1 MIPYGVLNRG
11 LRIRGESRIEL
22 WKNCYECSLRRRW
35 LKVDVEEIGV
45 QQVVSLEVILEER
58 LSVSVLVVVYEW

>member
-11 LRIRGESRIEL
+11 LRIRGEGRVVEGLL
-22 WKNCYECSLRRRW
+22 WVQPEKTLK

-45 QQVVSLEVILEER
+45 QQVVSLEVNLEER
-58 LSVSVLVVVYEW
+58 LLSSVLVMI